1 MRRKKLLP
9 KPEPPPEG
17 YMFFYNKKMTI
28 PAFEAMVRDFYEN
41 TRDKFPNWR
50 DDPTYH
56 MKINKRRK
64 QDAV

>member
-1 MRRKKLLP
+1 MRRKRLLP

-17 YMFFYNKKMTI
+17 YMFWYNNIVPIPKFENKMRSFYDVSRR
-28 PAFEAMVRDFYEN
+28 FQ
-41 TRDKFPNWR
+41 PNWR